1 MVVAL
6 KLWQNNHY
14 KSGESMTVRAE
25 IHDVIKSAVEP
36 LHQALEDHAADAAKN
51 NQRQDEVL
59 TAVAEQVSAMQRL
72 QSDHNVTI
80 SNISSIIERIDSK
93 LDAQL
98 LRHGKVSGAVASL
111 RGQNKEQ
118 FERIVA
124 LETGVAIAK
133 DLPSRVSTPGPR
145 LLAEFFNNKIVQV
158 GIMGLA
164 VIIVYGVFQY
174 IGVDVSG
181 AKNLMTPL
189 ADTGD

>member
-1 MVVAL
+1 
-6 KLWQNNHY
+6 
-14 KSGESMTVRAE
+14 MTVNPE
-25 IHDVIKSAVEP
+25 IHDLIQLAAEP
-36 LHQALEDHAADAAKN
+36 LHQALENHAADAAEN
-51 NQRQDEVL
+51 NARQDLVL
-59 TAVAEQVSAMQRL
+59 KTVAGQVSAMQQL
-72 QSDHNVTI
+72 QSEHNLTI
-80 SNISSIIERIDSK
+80 SSISSIIERIDSK

-98 LRHGKVSGAVASL
+98 LRHGEVSGAVTSL

-133 DLPSRVSTPGPR
+133 DLPSRVSAPSPR